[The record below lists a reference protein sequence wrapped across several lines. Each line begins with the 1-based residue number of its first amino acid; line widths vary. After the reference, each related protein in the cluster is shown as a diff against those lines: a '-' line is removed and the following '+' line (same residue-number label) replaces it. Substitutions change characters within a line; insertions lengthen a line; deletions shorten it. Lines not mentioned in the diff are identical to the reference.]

1 MIGPK
6 VEKLVMG
13 DKKRV
18 AFVVDDLV
26 EPGAMPVVYKE
37 FKRLPYRLTQADS
50 RGTTHA
56 KHFAYHFSKDSW
68 QHPVVSHFLEATES
82 VLRDH
87 RLPFRGPNRIYA
99 NLTLFGDYNFPHY
112 DACDWTMLVFVN
124 DQWKDDWGG
133 DFTLYR
139 DANCDAPSVG
149 IRPKPGRMVIFD
161 GSLLHRPGVP
171 TKYCLEPR
179 ITLAAKIGEQK
190 KRWKKE
196 AAAYDRKPSRARRT

>member
-99 NLTLFGDYNFPHY
+99 
-112 DACDWTMLVFVN
+112 
-124 DQWKDDWGG
+124 
-133 DFTLYR
+133 
-139 DANCDAPSVG
+139 
-149 IRPKPGRMVIFD
+149 
-161 GSLLHRPGVP
+161 
-171 TKYCLEPR
+171 
-179 ITLAAKIGEQK
+179 
-190 KRWKKE
+190 
-196 AAAYDRKPSRARRT
+196 